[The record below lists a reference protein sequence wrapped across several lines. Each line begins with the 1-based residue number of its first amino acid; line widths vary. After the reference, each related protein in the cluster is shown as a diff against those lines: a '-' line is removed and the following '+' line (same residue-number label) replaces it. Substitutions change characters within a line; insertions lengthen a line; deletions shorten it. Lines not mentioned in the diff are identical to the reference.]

1 MPGAHE
7 QGTEVCSDVGGALFL
22 SSLSLNTPRPPDFWA
37 VLQEMGAD
45 FAMGSGLLGGSLRAL
60 CGSGSADLGKRWC
73 PEVFR
78 VESACKTAQKLR
90 AVFAPLALQLACFGD
105 SRTSAFAF
113 SFAVQNT

>member
-1 MPGAHE
+1 MFR
-7 QGTEVCSDVGGALFL
+7 CWGALFVEPFL
-22 SSLSLNTPRPPDFWA
+22 EHAPDPPDFWT

-90 AVFAPLALQLACFGD
+90 AVFTPLALQLACFGD
-105 SRTSAFAF
+105 SRTNTFAF
-113 SFAVQNT
+113 GFAVQNT

>member
-7 QGTEVCSDVGGALFL
+7 QGTEVCSGVGERFL
-22 SSLSLNTPRPPDFWA
+22 SSLSLNTPRPPPDFWA

-105 SRTSAFAF
+105 SRTNAFAF
-113 SFAVQNT
+113 GFAVQNT

>member
-7 QGTEVCSDVGGALFL
+7 QGTEMCSDVGERFL
-22 SSLSLNTPRPPDFWA
+22 PSLSLSTPPIPPDFWT

-90 AVFAPLALQLACFGD
+90 AVFTPLALQLACFGD
-105 SRTSAFAF
+105 SRTNTFAF
-113 SFAVQNT
+113 GFAVQNT